1 MKTLLT
7 GAAIVALG
15 LSLSACAGMGLPGAG
30 GQGFDVNKF
39 LTDSS
44 CAHHDEISGV
54 TGAAGVPASLQF
66 KASRDCPG
74 VAQAP
79 APAPAAPTP

>member
-1 MKTLLT
+1 MKILYLT
-7 GAAIVALG
+7 AACAAAF
-15 LSLSACAGMGLPGAG
+15 SLSACAGLAMPGAG
-30 GQGFDVNKF
+30 GQNFDVNKF
-39 LTDSS
+39 LTDPS

-79 APAPAAPTP
+79 AKP